1 MARHQV
7 RLSLAPPLHREVASQ
22 RRLDA
27 AVGFDDV
34 LAVVPTFPDSLESL
48 PRQLGELQPQLRSA
62 EADAAAAKCAVV
74 PEMMTREN
82 AEQLLKLSNAQAESL
97 RAEIKRVKNANVKMD
112 ALLTKSKEATDTHTE
127 DLKLLRVWIQGRDD
141 SIAAL
146 EKQLVLE
153 RDTFKASIA
162 ANTEQTRQL
171 HAILVSACKGTY
183 VDTDTTKSIEDL
195 QRRYTH
201 LLKVNRALRSH
212 VSLTGMD
219 PDILVLAVQGL
230 RAGELDLDSLDLG
243 QESLVALQHIQAETE
258 SSSDPQALLALSQ
271 TLLTKSLTA
280 SPASVFVQSPAP
292 TDKASS
298 AMSAAGLGD
307 EVSSDSSSQRSVR
320 RGLHKPKSWKK
331 QKKRRRTHSETSSP
345 AASRTS
351 RSPSLPTP
359 RAHLRTPPSASAKS
373 PRGRQ
378 RSRSLSVPARPPS
391 GSKMQRNVEMSDDQA
406 GGQASVPAVTTSSAD
421 DRAVSPPPDDASK
434 ASPVVTESPA
444 RDEESPGRASPSPPA
459 PATVETEVED
469 PDALE
474 AAELRLMFGSD
485 DEDEAPG
492 QPASTAEDVP
502 TSAEDSSETRSEML
516 LSTLV
521 SSSRIVSMG
530 DGGNGESRGDN
541 GGTGDDDKFV
551 FDFPAGDT
559 GNDEDVPPGGDDS
572 EASESG
578 GFDLGPP
585 RPPTTPVPT
594 PPR

>member
-1 MARHQV
+1 
-7 RLSLAPPLHREVASQ
+7 
-22 RRLDA
+22 
-27 AVGFDDV
+27 
-34 LAVVPTFPDSLESL
+34 
-48 PRQLGELQPQLRSA
+48 
-62 EADAAAAKCAVV
+62 
-74 PEMMTREN
+74 
-82 AEQLLKLSNAQAESL
+82 
-97 RAEIKRVKNANVKMD
+97 
-112 ALLTKSKEATDTHTE
+112 
-127 DLKLLRVWIQGRDD
+127 
-141 SIAAL
+141 
-146 EKQLVLE
+146 
-153 RDTFKASIA
+153 
-162 ANTEQTRQL
+162 
-171 HAILVSACKGTY
+171 
-183 VDTDTTKSIEDL
+183 
-195 QRRYTH
+195 
-201 LLKVNRALRSH
+201 
-212 VSLTGMD
+212 MD

-243 QESLVALQHIQAETE
+243 QETLVALQHIQAETE
-258 SSSDPQALLALSQ
+258 SSSDPQALLAALAKAAHQVAHGKPRKRLRAGNKDSGDERGYG
-271 TLLTKSLTA
+271 SD
-280 SPASVFVQSPAP
+280 SPLEDKSPAP

-307 EVSSDSSSQRSVR
+307 EVSSDSSIQRSVR

-351 RSPSLPTP
+351 RSPILPTP

-459 PATVETEVED
+459 PATVETEAED

-492 QPASTAEDVP
+492 QPASSAPAKSTPSPPAQDE
-502 TSAEDSSETRSEML
+502 TSGPCL
-516 LSTLV
+516 LKLLK
-521 SSSRIVSMG
+521 M
-530 DGGNGESRGDN
+530 
-541 GGTGDDDKFV
+541 F
-551 FDFPAGDT
+551 
-559 GNDEDVPPGGDDS
+559 
-572 EASESG
+572 
-578 GFDLGPP
+578 
-585 RPPTTPVPT
+585 
-594 PPR
+594 